1 MVRMLVLYNRPE
13 DLAAFDKHYNEIHIP
28 LAKQMP
34 GLLRYTVSR
43 NISKGAPYYLV
54 AELDWEDMAAFRA
67 AVASP
72 IAAES
77 AADVEKFATGGSSI
91 MIFEVAEV

>member
-1 MVRMLVLYNRPE
+1 MLVLYNRPE

-43 NISKGAPYYLV
+43 NLSKGAPYYLV
-54 AELDWEDMAAFRA
+54 AELDWEDMAAFRS

-77 AADVEKFATGGSSI
+77 AADVEKFATGGSSTL
-91 MIFEVAEV
+91 IFEVAEV